1 MRKRLCYYFILAA
14 LVLLL
19 LSCVSAG
26 VKSVGDYTVLQGY
39 KKIAFVQFS
48 IANPT
53 YPAVYVNIDVTS
65 SLKKNHAAFFL
76 LRIFCRVSREGFKYT
91 VWIMFHCFGGLLHR
105 DGFDW
110 YAA

>member
-1 MRKRLCYYFILAA
+1 MSSVFMKIIKFSSYNISQMPSNYIKNNILNE
-14 LVLLL
+14 
-19 LSCVSAG
+19 
-26 VKSVGDYTVLQGY
+26 TY
-39 KKIAFVQFS
+39 KETIGS
-48 IANPT
+48 
-53 YPAVYVNIDVTS
+53 VYVNIDVTS